1 MDDSFSERLL
11 GLRIY
16 VWVGAVTLASA
27 SLLVLPT
34 WQPPGPFPS
43 RFWNALAAFALLG
56 IVSDSFFFRIPFAKV
71 NTSVGF
77 IPFLASVA
85 ILGHPWPMVISG
97 LTALIVDTFVRRKPT
112 IKVWFNTAQYML
124 ASGLGGL
131 VYTSLGGSVSLD
143 EFSFSL
149 VPFLALVVTFFV
161 VNHGSVSLAVSFS
174 SRGVSV
180 REAWGRISGN
190 ALVTDLFS
198 STLAVLLVFL
208 YIKLQFLG
216 LAIIVFPLFLARQH
230 YQMNLQLQEELEE
243 KLELMVKA
251 MEARDPYTSGHSRRV
266 AEYAMAI
273 ARELKLS
280 AAELDQIKRAALL
293 HDVGKIYEEF
303 APLLRKNGRLSPE
316 ERMVMRTH
324 VVRSAQLVATVGRLR
339 GSVEAIIRH
348 HHENFDGSG
357 YPDGIA
363 NHHIPIGA
371 RIIMVADT
379 LDAMTSDRPYRKA
392 LSFATAIEELE
403 KYAGRQFD
411 PELVRLVSRSAR
423 IRMLLGSERG
433 ERPESIPGACE
444 YAQIS
449 RLSARAPGRTAAQH
463 ISPIPLSQL
472 QSSALFGMDDRSSW
486 RRVYPRP

>member
-1 MDDSFSERLL
+1 MNDSFTERLL

-16 VWVGAVTLASA
+16 LWVGAVTLASA
-27 SLLVLPT
+27 CLLVIPD
-34 WQPPGPFPS
+34 WQTPGPFPS
-43 RFWNALAAFALLG
+43 RCWNALAAFALLG

-85 ILGHPWPMVISG
+85 ILGHPWPMAVSG
-97 LTALIVDTFVRRKPT
+97 LTALIVDTFVRRKPA

-131 VYTSLGGSVSLD
+131 VYTSLGGIVSLD

-149 VPFLALVVTFFV
+149 VPFLALVVTFFI

-180 REAWGRISGN
+180 REAWGRISGS
-190 ALVTDLFS
+190 ALLTDLFS

-208 YIKLQFLG
+208 YVKLQFLG

-280 AAELDQIKRAALL
+280 STELDQIKSAALL
-293 HDVGKIYEEF
+293 RDVGKIYEEF
-303 APLLRKNGRLSPE
+303 APLLRKEGRLTPE
-316 ERMVMRTH
+316 ERIVIRSH
-324 VVRSAQLVATVGRLR
+324 VVRSAQLVATAARLR
-339 GSVEAIIRH
+339 GPVEAIIRY

-363 NHHIPIGA
+363 NYQIPIGA

-379 LDAMTSDRPYRKA
+379 LDAMTTDRPYRKA
-392 LSFATAIEELE
+392 LTLATAIEELE

-411 PELVRLVSRSAR
+411 PDLVRLVSRSAS
-423 IRMLLGSERG
+423 IRALLLGSARG
-433 ERPESIPGACE
+433 ARPQVPPEP
-444 YAQIS
+444 
-449 RLSARAPGRTAAQH
+449 
-463 ISPIPLSQL
+463 
-472 QSSALFGMDDRSSW
+472 DRKS
-486 RRVYPRP
+486 VV

>member
-1 MDDSFSERLL
+1 MNEALKERLL

-16 VWVGAVTLASA
+16 LWVGAVTVASA
-27 SLLVLPT
+27 CLLLLPE
-34 WQPPGPFPS
+34 WQPSGPFPS

-85 ILGHPWPMVISG
+85 ILGHPWPMLVSG
-97 LTALIVDTFVRRKPT
+97 VTAFIVDAFVRRKPT
-112 IKVWFNTAQYML
+112 IRVWFNTAQYML
-124 ASGLGGL
+124 ATGLGGL
-131 VYTSLGGSVSLD
+131 VYTSVGGSVSLD
-143 EFSFSL
+143 DFSFSL
-149 VPFLALVVTFFV
+149 IAFLALVVTFFL
-161 VNHGSVSLAVSFS
+161 VNHGSVAIAVSLS

-190 ALVTDLFS
+190 ALVTDLFA
-198 STLAVLLVFL
+198 STLAILLVFL

-216 LAIIVFPLFLARQH
+216 LAIIVFPLFLARQL

-273 ARELKLS
+273 GRELKLS
-280 AAELDQIKRAALL
+280 ATELDEIKRAALL

-303 APLLRKNGRLSPE
+303 APLLRKEGRLTPE
-316 ERMVMRTH
+316 ERIVMRSH
-324 VVRSAQLVATVGRLR
+324 VVRSAQLVATAARLR

-357 YPDGIA
+357 YPEGIA
-363 NHHIPIGA
+363 NYQIPMGA

-379 LDAMTSDRPYRKA
+379 LDAMTTDRPYRKA
-392 LSFATAIEELE
+392 LTLATAIEELE
-403 KYAGRQFD
+403 KYSGRQFD
-411 PELVRLVSRSAR
+411 PDLVRLVSRSAS
-423 IRMLLGSERG
+423 IRALLGSERG
-433 ERPESIPGACE
+433 ARPQMPPEP
-444 YAQIS
+444 
-449 RLSARAPGRTAAQH
+449 
-463 ISPIPLSQL
+463 
-472 QSSALFGMDDRSSW
+472 
-486 RRVYPRP
+486 RRVRSWAGRVPG

>member
-1 MDDSFSERLL
+1 MNDSFKERLL

-16 VWVGAVTLASA
+16 LWVGAVTSASA
-27 SLLVLPT
+27 CLLVLPD

-77 IPFLASVA
+77 IPFIASVA
-85 ILGHPWPMVISG
+85 ILGHPWPMVVSG

-180 REAWGRISGN
+180 REAWGRISGS
-190 ALVTDLFS
+190 ALITDLFS

-208 YIKLQFLG
+208 YVKLQFLG

-230 YQMNLQLQEELEE
+230 YQMNLQLQQELEE

-303 APLLRKNGRLSPE
+303 APLLRKDGRLSPE

-324 VVRSAQLVATVGRLR
+324 VVRSAQLVATVARLR

-363 NHHIPIGA
+363 NYQIPIGA

-392 LSFATAIEELE
+392 LGLATAIEELE

-411 PELVRLVSRSAR
+411 PDLVRLVSRSAS
-423 IRMLLGSERG
+423 IRALLGSERVAVSDLSPQPLG
-433 ERPESIPGACE
+433 GGVKRGWLNRA
-444 YAQIS
+444 S
-449 RLSARAPGRTAAQH
+449 R
-463 ISPIPLSQL
+463 
-472 QSSALFGMDDRSSW
+472 
-486 RRVYPRP
+486 